1 MLGLSRDT
9 VDHSARTARASPEDL
24 DHDELVY
31 DLSDWAEE
39 QRQAA
44 ELMLTSGAV
53 PHGWQGDHL
62 VVPHVRQVEVDS
74 ILEAM
79 EDAEPI
85 EAPPSAVPEL
95 GPREP
100 LPLAAVDPSP
110 VAGPARRLLGF
121 LLDLVLLVVVSAVIR
136 QQLAGE
142 GALQS
147 VVVTALIAGLTPA
160 YEIVG
165 VARWGRTVG
174 KTIVGTRVV
183 VATDG
188 SVPGWKRA
196 ALRWAVPWG
205 PSYLTSWAP
214 GVWGFLSL
222 AVLGNA
228 WLLVVYWGVLGHPRR
243 QGLHDRVAGTIVVT
257 DGVEGAGLK
266 S

>member
-1 MLGLSRDT
+1 MTLST
-9 VDHSARTARASPEDL
+9 TPEAPEPAPADL
-24 DHDELVY
+24 DHEELVY

-39 QRQAA
+39 RRRAA

-62 VVPHVRQVEVDS
+62 IVPHVRQVEVDG

-85 EAPPSAVPEL
+85 EEPPSAAPDL
-95 GPREP
+95 GPEEA
-100 LPLAAVDPSP
+100 LQLAPGDLDH
-110 VAGPARRLLGF
+110 VAGPARRLLGL
-121 LLDLVLLVVVSAVIR
+121 LLDLALLGVVSAVIR
-136 QQLAGE
+136 QRLG
-142 GALQS
+142 GGSVPS
-147 VVVTALIAGLTPA
+147 VVVSTLIAALMPA

-165 VARWGRTVG
+165 VAVWGRTIG

-183 VATDG
+183 VATEG

-205 PSYLTSWAP
+205 PAYLTGWVPA
-214 GVWGFLSL
+214 GWGLFVR

-228 WLLVVYWGVLGHPRR
+228 WLLAVFWGVLEQPLR

-257 DGVEGAGLK
+257 DVVEGTGLR